1 MLPQHEFLAVGYNSH
16 RPIATSAD
24 LVKRKLAD
32 EPTVLIGHSMGG
44 ILAAGLAHE
53 LPEQVRAVITIS
65 TPFGGSRAAAWCRW
79 LPHFPPVLTD
89 VSPSS
94 GILQRLRLMKLSIPS
109 LSLVTTGGALPTT
122 IEANDSIVTVSSQMA
137 SPCQRKTK
145 LPFNHFEVLM
155 VEKTIETVAEFLDG
169 LNG

>member
-1 MLPQHEFLAVGYNSH
+1 MLPQHEFHAVGYNSH
-16 RPIATSAD
+16 RPLAFAAD
-24 LVKRKLAD
+24 HVKRKLVD
-32 EPTVLIGHSMGG
+32 EPTVLVGHSMGG

-65 TPFGGSRAAAWCRW
+65 TPFGGSRAAAFCRW

-94 GILQRLRLMKLSIPS
+94 GILQRLRLMKLGMPS
-109 LSLVTTGGALPTT
+109 LSIVTNGGALPTT
-122 IEANDSIVTVSSQMA
+122 VEPNDSIVTVSSQMA
-137 SPCQRKTK
+137 TPCAKKVK

-155 VEKTIETVAEFLDG
+155 VEKTVETVAEFLDG